1 MKNKIMTISF
11 VGIIFSIFFLN
22 IFIKDKDLSYTERR
36 HLSKFPSISYD
47 NIMSGKFMD
56 KFESY
61 TLDQFIGRDSFRKV
75 KALTEFNIFRK
86 KDNNNIFIKDDYIFK
101 LEYPLNEKK
110 VNTFINKINNVYNNY
125 LKDMNVYFSI
135 IPDKNYFLPDNYL
148 KLDYEKMFNMVS
160 SGLNNMKYID
170 ITDSLTL
177 DDYYLS
183 DTHFKQDR
191 IDEVVEKLAS
201 VMHFSYQNN
210 YEKHEYYPFYGVY
223 YGQSA
228 IGRKA
233 DTITYLTNDTIDN
246 ALVKDYDSDLKTVY
260 EVSSLGKMDSYDV
273 FLSGA
278 TPFVEITNT
287 KSKTDKELIIFR
299 DSFGSTLAP
308 LLLDGYAKITLVDLR
323 YMPSNMLTDYIEFK
337 DQDVLIIYSALLIN
351 NSDAI
356 KG

>member
-1 MKNKIMTISF
+1 MKK
-11 VGIIFSIFFLN
+11 
-22 IFIKDKDLSYTERR
+22 
-36 HLSKFPSISYD
+36 
-47 NIMSGKFMD
+47 
-56 KFESY
+56 
-61 TLDQFIGRDSFRKV
+61 
-75 KALTEFNIFRK
+75 
-86 KDNNNIFIKDDYIFK
+86 
-101 LEYPLNEKK
+101 
-110 VNTFINKINNVYNNY
+110 KINNVYNNY

-160 SGLNNMKYID
+160 NGLNNMKYID

-191 IDEVVEKLAS
+191 IDKVVEKLAS

-228 IGRKA
+228 IGGKA

-278 TPFVEITNT
+278 TPLVEITNT

>member
-22 IFIKDKDLSYTERR
+22 LFIKDKDLSYTERR

-47 NIMSGKFMD
+47 NIISGKFMD

-61 TLDQFIGRDSFRKV
+61 TLDQFVGRDSFRKV
-75 KALTEFNIFRK
+75 KALAEFNIFRK
-86 KDNNNIFIKDDYIFK
+86 KDNNNIFIKDNYIFK

-135 IPDKNYFLPDNYL
+135 IPDKNYFLPDSYL

-191 IDEVVEKLAS
+191 IDKVVEKLAS

-228 IGRKA
+228 IGGKA

-278 TPFVEITNT
+278 TPLVEITNT

>member
-135 IPDKNYFLPDNYL
+135 IPDKNYFLTDSYL

-160 SGLNNMKYID
+160 NGLNNMKYID

-191 IDEVVEKLAS
+191 IDKVVEKLSS

-228 IGRKA
+228 IGGKA

-246 ALVKDYDSDLKTVY
+246 ALVKDYDSNLKTVY

-278 TPFVEITNT
+278 TPLVEITNT

>member
-1 MKNKIMTISF
+1 
-11 VGIIFSIFFLN
+11 
-22 IFIKDKDLSYTERR
+22 
-36 HLSKFPSISYD
+36 
-47 NIMSGKFMD
+47 MD

-110 VNTFINKINNVYNNY
+110 VNAFITKINNVYNNY

-160 SGLNNMKYID
+160 NGLNNMKYID

-191 IDEVVEKLAS
+191 IDKVVEKLAS

-228 IGRKA
+228 IGGKA

-278 TPFVEITNT
+278 TPLVEITNT

>member
-22 IFIKDKDLSYTERR
+22 MFIKDKDLSYTERR

-160 SGLNNMKYID
+160 NGLNNMKYID

-191 IDEVVEKLAS
+191 IDKVVKKLAS

-228 IGRKA
+228 IGGKA

-278 TPFVEITNT
+278 TPLVEITNT

>member
-22 IFIKDKDLSYTERR
+22 MFNKDKDLSYTERR

-160 SGLNNMKYID
+160 NGLNNMKYID

-183 DTHFKQDR
+183 DTHFKQDK
-191 IDEVVEKLAS
+191 IDKVVEKLAS

-228 IGRKA
+228 IGGKA
-233 DTITYLTNDTIDN
+233 DAITYLTNDTIDN

-278 TPFVEITNT
+278 TPLVEITNT
-287 KSKTDKELIIFR
+287 KSKTNKELIIFR

>member
-47 NIMSGKFMD
+47 NIMSCKFMD

-148 KLDYEKMFNMVS
+148 KLDYEKMFNMAS
-160 SGLNNMKYID
+160 NGLNNMKYID

-191 IDEVVEKLAS
+191 IDKVVEKLAS

-228 IGRKA
+228 IGGKA
-233 DTITYLTNDTIDN
+233 DAITYLTNDTIDN
-246 ALVKDYDSDLKTVY
+246 ALVKDYDSNLKTVY

-278 TPFVEITNT
+278 TPLVEITNT

-337 DQDVLIIYSALLIN
+337 NQDVLIIYSALLIN

>member
-75 KALTEFNIFRK
+75 KALTEVNIFRK

-191 IDEVVEKLAS
+191 IDKVVEKLAS

-228 IGRKA
+228 IGGKA

-278 TPFVEITNT
+278 TPLVEITNT

>member
-61 TLDQFIGRDSFRKV
+61 TLDQFIGRNSFRKV

-191 IDEVVEKLAS
+191 IDKVVEKFAS

-228 IGRKA
+228 IGGKA

-278 TPFVEITNT
+278 TPLVEITNT